1 MPVAP
6 PTAAGPPTPAHRA
19 LGRNL
24 FAAIAVGLGLAALFL
39 STLFIHPVAFL
50 IFIAV
55 MVTLALFELDR
66 ALRSKG
72 LRPAT
77 PVAVVAGLVVFFGAY
92 AGGPG
97 AQSAGVVLLVVG
109 AAVWALLDRDV
120 PRPAS
125 SMGLTCLMILWVPFL
140 ASYIGLLLARP
151 QGEWFVMATVAL
163 TVSSDIGA
171 FAFGSRY
178 GRHKL
183 APSVSPAKSWEGF
196 LGGLATALLLA
207 ASVTAH
213 VPGFTWGTALALAV
227 GVCVAATVGDLAESM
242 VKRDLDVKDLG
253 GVLPGHGGIM
263 ERADAIIFALPAAHL
278 LLLALGS

>member
-6 PTAAGPPTPAHRA
+6 PIPAGPPAPAHRT

-24 FAAIAVGLGLAALFL
+24 PVAIAVGVALAGLFL
-39 STLFIHPVAFL
+39 GTLFIHPVAFL
-50 IFIAV
+50 IFIAA
-55 MVTLALFELDR
+55 MVTLGLLELDR
-66 ALRSKG
+66 AFRSKE
-72 LRPAT
+72 LRPFT
-77 PVAVVAGLVVFFGAY
+77 PVALGAGLLLVFGTYASGPTAQSLVLALLVFGA
-92 AGGPG
+92 
-97 AQSAGVVLLVVG
+97 
-109 AAVWALLDRDV
+109 AAWAVFRRGDERQLR
-120 PRPAS
+120 
-125 SMGLTCLMILWVPFL
+125 SMSLTCLMVLWVPFL

-171 FAFGSRY
+171 FAFGSRF

-196 LGGLATALLLA
+196 FGGLGTALLLA
-207 ASVTAH
+207 VLVTAH

-242 VKRDLDVKDLG
+242 VKRDLGVKDLG
-253 GVLPGHGGIM
+253 GLLPGHGRIM

>member
-6 PTAAGPPTPAHRA
+6 TIPAGPPSPAHRT

-24 FAAIAVGLGLAALFL
+24 PVAIAVGIALATLFL
-39 STLFIHPVAFL
+39 GTLFLHPVAFL
-50 IFIAV
+50 VFIAA
-55 MVTLALFELDR
+55 MVILGLLELDR
-66 ALRSKG
+66 AFRSKE
-72 LRPAT
+72 LCPAT
-77 PVAVVAGLVVFFGAY
+77 PVALAAGLVLIFGTY
-92 AGGPG
+92 AAGPSG
-97 AQSAGVVLLVVG
+97 QSAGLALLVVG
-109 AAVWALLDRDV
+109 AAAWPLLRRGV
-120 PRPAS
+120 QRPLR
-125 SMGLTCLMILWVPFL
+125 SMGVTCLMVLWVPFL

-183 APSVSPAKSWEGF
+183 APSISPAKSWEGF
-196 LGGLATALLLA
+196 AGGLGTALLLA
-207 ASVTAH
+207 VLVTAN
-213 VPGFTWGTALALAV
+213 VPGFTLATALALAV

-242 VKRDLDVKDLG
+242 VKRDLGVKDLG
-253 GVLPGHGGIM
+253 GLLPGHGGIM
-263 ERADAIIFALPAAHL
+263 ERADAVIFALPVAHL

>member
-6 PTAAGPPTPAHRA
+6 PTTAGPPTPAHRT

-24 FAAIAVGLGLAALFL
+24 PAAIAVGLGLATLFL
-39 STLFIHPVAFL
+39 ATLFIHPVAFL

-66 ALRSKG
+66 AFRSKG
-72 LRPAT
+72 LQPAM
-77 PVAVVAGLVVFFGAY
+77 PVALAAGLVLFFGAY
-92 AGGPG
+92 VGGPG
-97 AQSAGVVLLVVG
+97 AQSAGLALLVVG
-109 AAVWALLDRDV
+109 AAAWALLNRDV
-120 PRPAS
+120 QRPAS
-125 SMGLTCLMILWVPFL
+125 SMGVTCLMVLWVPFL

-196 LGGLATALLLA
+196 AGGLATALILA

-213 VPGFTWGTALALAV
+213 VPGFTWSTALALAV
-227 GVCVAATVGDLAESM
+227 GVCVAATIGDLAESM

-253 GVLPGHGGIM
+253 GILPGHGGIM